1 LWAAALAA
9 LGVYSLHVTVGFP
22 PKGGPDWHLLCPLAY
37 LLAAAICFTRAAAI
51 ERERLIWGLF
61 ATGILLEAISWVYY
75 YTAFRHRAAPPYPSV
90 ADAIGICFYVASF
103 GALMLMVRDRLRRFS
118 RNLWLDAVIGVLALA
133 AVVAAVLV
141 HPIVTS
147 TGGDEGAVATS
158 LAYPLADVLTL
169 TLVLGV
175 FALSG
180 WRPERR
186 WMLIGVAWAILT
198 VTDAIYVSQAASGT
212 FVARGMLDTCW
223 AVVNLLIA
231 WAAWDRSKRPPLRFD
246 GWQVLGVPL
255 AFTSIA
261 IGVLVYGNFEPLNP
275 TAVTLALL
283 ALVGSIAATVSS
295 YLEQRKL
302 ETLARRDALTG
313 LFNYREFHRRLEER
327 IEAARLDGDQKFAVA
342 LFDVDGFKDVNDLR
356 GHAEGDRVL
365 REVARAIGGARRS
378 GDTAARLG
386 GDEFGVLMHDADV
399 EGATALARRMSER
412 VDSLGEG
419 IGISYGVAEWPGDGP
434 GKELLLLR
442 ADVAMYAAKSGEA
455 ERPIA
460 AVPERDRRARDFD
473 TSPALGRRRQVADAI
488 DAERERDNAQ
498 LRAYAEAVRVTYAQG
513 LERAQQLKQ
522 NYLATV
528 LTLASAVEA
537 KDEYTGGHINRVH
550 RLGLLLAGELVPN
563 EVDDPRMA
571 YGFLL
576 HDIGKLAVPDAIL
589 NKTGPLDDEE
599 WELMRSHP
607 EAGVRILAPIPF
619 LGRAMDVVR
628 HHHERWDG
636 TGYPDG
642 LASEEIPMWSRIF
655 AVVDSVDAMTSDR
668 PYRAALPLEI
678 AHQELRKGA
687 GTQFDPLCVAAFMR
701 LEASRV
707 EDLIEESSSA
717 RTVQPIPRPAT
728 ALMTANGRPDEKD

>member
-1 LWAAALAA
+1 MNASPGTARLLKVFWAAALAA
-9 LGVYSLHVTVGFP
+9 LGGYSLHVTVGFP
-22 PKGGPDWHLLCPLAY
+22 PKGGPDWHLLCPLSY
-37 LLAAAICFTRAAAI
+37 VLAAAICFTRVAAI
-51 ERERLIWGLF
+51 ERERLVWSLF
-61 ATGILLEAISWVYY
+61 GTGILLSGIGWLYY
-75 YTAFRHRAAPPYPSV
+75 YVAFRHDAAPPYPSV
-90 ADAIGICFYVASF
+90 ADAIGIWFYVASF
-103 GALMLMVRDRLRRFS
+103 AALMLMVRNRLHRFS

-133 AVVAAVLV
+133 AVGAAVLV
-141 HPIVTS
+141 HPIVAS
-147 TGGDEGAVATS
+147 TGGEESAVATS

-169 TLVLGV
+169 TLVLGM
-175 FALSG
+175 FALNG

-186 WMLIGVAWAILT
+186 WVLIGIAWLLLT
-198 VTDAIYVSQAASGT
+198 VSDAIYVSEAASGA
-212 FVARGMLDTCW
+212 FVARGVLDATW
-223 AVVNLLIA
+223 AVVYLLIA
-231 WAAWDRSKRPPLRFD
+231 KAAWQRSERPPLRFD
-246 GWQVLGVPL
+246 GWRMLGVPL

-261 IGVLVYGNFEPLNP
+261 IAVLVYGNFKPLNP
-275 TAVTLALL
+275 TAMTLALL
-283 ALVGSIAATVSS
+283 ALGGSLAAAVTS

-313 LFNYREFHRRLEER
+313 LLNYREFHRRVEER
-327 IEAARLDGDQKFAVA
+327 IEAARLEGGKTFAVA

-365 REVARAIGGARRS
+365 REVARAIGGARRA
-378 GDTAARLG
+378 GDAAARLG

-412 VDSLGEG
+412 VDGLGEG
-419 IGISYGVAEWPGDGP
+419 IGISYGVAEWPADGP
-434 GKELLLLR
+434 SKELLLLR
-442 ADVAMYAAKSGEA
+442 ADVAMYAAKAGAPELPVETS
-455 ERPIA
+455 
-460 AVPERDRRARDFD
+460 PERDRRRRDHD
-473 TSPALGRRRQVADAI
+473 ASAAIGRRRRVADAI
-488 DAERERDNAQ
+488 DAERRQANAQ

-550 RLGLLLAGELVPN
+550 HLGLLLARAVVPH
-563 EVDDPRMA
+563 EADYPQMA

-589 NKTGPLDDEE
+589 NKAGPLDDEE

-636 TGYPDG
+636 AGYPDG
-642 LASEEIPMWSRIF
+642 LAGEEIPMWSRIF

-668 PYRAALPLEI
+668 PYRAALPLEV
-678 AHQELRKGA
+678 AHEELKKAA
-687 GTQFDPLCVAAFMR
+687 GTQFDPVCVAAFMD
-701 LEASRV
+701 LDPSLV
-707 EDLIEESSSA
+707 EGLIQESSSA
-717 RTVQPIPRPAT
+717 RTLTSVREQ
-728 ALMTANGRPDEKD
+728 